1 MVYKIINK
9 FMSVSGV
16 HNKFIKDAIRENP
29 YVPPSSIT
37 KSFQSFSLSDL
48 KKSFYKEVN
57 LYLDKSIYQYIISRE
72 LLNSGHFSWAAVTQY
87 YANYYSISGLIRL
100 HEHGF
105 SKIGNKGI
113 EIQNDSANKYKVRK
127 ISNNGLHRVVWDKFY
142 SLFQNFDYKPH
153 IFYFICVPLQS
164 NNNYYES
171 DRRNT
176 INYGPGEGYNEIY
189 YTQSKIQ
196 RLKKENQKDTYSIN
210 KFIRVNEWVDID
222 NVTQN
227 RIRLLANVI
236 HEVDKLSEFP
246 IEVKERFNNRKKFI
260 SKFEAKVG
268 IRNRIIGW
276 LEGK

>member
-1 MVYKIINK
+1 MVEKIIKK
-9 FMSVSGV
+9 FISVSGV
-16 HNKFIKDAIRENP
+16 HDKFIKDAIRENP

-37 KSFQSFSLSDL
+37 RSFQSFSLSDL

-57 LYLDKSIYQYIISRE
+57 LYLDKSIYQYIISRQ
-72 LLNSGHFSWAAVTQY
+72 LLNNGHFSWADVTQY
-87 YANYYSISGLIRL
+87 YANFFSISGLIRL

-105 SKIGNKGI
+105 SMIGNNGI

-142 SLFQNFDYKPH
+142 SLFQNFNYKPH
-153 IFYFICVPLQS
+153 IFYFICTPLEN

-176 INYGPGEGYNEIY
+176 INYGPGEGYKEIY
-189 YTQSKIQ
+189 STQSAIQ
-196 RLKKENQKDTYSIN
+196 RLKKENLKDSYCSN
-210 KFIRVNEWVDID
+210 KFIRVNEWADID
-222 NVTQN
+222 NVSQN

-236 HEVDKLSEFP
+236 HEVDTLSDFP
-246 IEVKERFNNRKKFI
+246 IEVKERLNIRKKFI
-260 SKFEAKVG
+260 SKFEAKVK